1 MKDIKKEIERYSR
14 NNYTRKE
21 TIERLTM
28 EGFDISEINKEM
40 EKQMDAAD
48 DRIVLNMIYF
58 FPSFVYLFILVVLAI
73 LGINVLSTLALKSI
87 SFLALIG
94 IVLTAIFY
102 YKENKKAVLIV
113 AVLLAS
119 GFLFSIYALFAR
131 LVLHFEIP
139 FFTYWLIVPT
149 ALFTS
154 LFAKLN
160 YEFYKE

>member
-73 LGINVLSTLALKSI
+73 LGINVLPTLALKSL
-87 SFLALIG
+87 SFLALVG
-94 IVLTAIFY
+94 IVLTSVFY
-102 YKENKKAVLIV
+102 YKENKKAVLVV
-113 AVLLAS
+113 AVLLAL

-139 FFTYWLIVPT
+139 FFTYWAIVPT
-149 ALFTS
+149 ALFTP